1 MSEEKIT
8 VLKTYYKQPGDVQ
21 DYDIGFTA
29 WLAGLADTADSVTV
43 TASTGIT
50 VDSYSLSGSVV
61 KVWLSGGT
69 ANQRYVVT
77 AALQTVGGRTKEG
90 EIAIKVIEV

>member
-1 MSEEKIT
+1 MSTEKIKA
-8 VLKTYYKQPGDVQ
+8 LATYYKQPGDVQ

-29 WLAGLADTADSVTV
+29 WLAALADTADSVTV

-50 VDSYSLSGSVV
+50 VDSYSLAGSVV

-69 ANQRYVVT
+69 ALKQYVVT
-77 AALQTVGGRTKEG
+77 AALQTVGGRTKEA
-90 EIAIKVIEV
+90 EIAIKVVEI